1 MSFTVAAVVSVGIGV
16 AKAIDGGIKAK
27 AAKDDAEK
35 AQIELDKHKSA
46 FSQLDTSNP
55 YLNME
60 NTMEDLTVN
69 TQSAEF
75 AAQES
80 NQNRANIMQNMKGQA
95 GGSGIAALA
104 QTLANSGSLDAQK
117 ASASIGR
124 QESNNQMA
132 ERRMAGTIQNKEIDG
147 EILSRNAVK
156 GKTESMMAMSA
167 DEVANAR
174 RAQQSANAQMWDG
187 IGSAASAVGG
197 MSFGGGAGGEPKM
210 GMGSGVNPGVLEDEW
225 ASSNTNL
232 GYQDWLDSRDE
243 D

>member
-1 MSFTVAAVVSVGIGV
+1 
-16 AKAIDGGIKAK
+16 
-27 AAKDDAEK
+27 
-35 AQIELDKHKSA
+35 
-46 FSQLDTSNP
+46 
-55 YLNME
+55 
-60 NTMEDLTVN
+60 
-69 TQSAEF
+69 
-75 AAQES
+75 
-80 NQNRANIMQNMKGQA
+80 
-95 GGSGIAALA
+95 
-104 QTLANSGSLDAQK
+104 
-117 ASASIGR
+117 
-124 QESNNQMA
+124 
-132 ERRMAGTIQNKEIDG
+132 
-147 EILSRNAVK
+147 
-156 GKTESMMAMSA
+156 MAMSA